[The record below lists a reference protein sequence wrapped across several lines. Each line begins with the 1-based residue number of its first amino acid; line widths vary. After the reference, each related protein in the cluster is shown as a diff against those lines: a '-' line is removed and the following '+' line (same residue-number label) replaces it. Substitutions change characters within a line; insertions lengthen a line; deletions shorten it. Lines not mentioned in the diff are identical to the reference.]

1 MLLLDTHVW
10 IWSAEGDERRVGRRT
25 QQLLLRAEAQDGI
38 RVSPVTLFEL
48 AALHTSARLR
58 LARPLEQWTRDALA
72 ARGIR
77 LAELTAS
84 VAVDAGSIP
93 RDSLSDP
100 LDRLLVSTAR
110 QLGATFLTADAQILR
125 YATVTHNVRTHDARL

>member
-25 QQLLLRAEAQDGI
+25 RQLLLRVEAQDGI
-38 RVSPVTLFEL
+38 RVSPITLFEI

-72 ARGIR
+72 ARGVR

-93 RDSLSDP
+93 RDALSDP
-100 LDRLLVSTAR
+100 LDRLLVATAR

-125 YATVTHNVRTHDARL
+125 YATATHNVHTHDARL